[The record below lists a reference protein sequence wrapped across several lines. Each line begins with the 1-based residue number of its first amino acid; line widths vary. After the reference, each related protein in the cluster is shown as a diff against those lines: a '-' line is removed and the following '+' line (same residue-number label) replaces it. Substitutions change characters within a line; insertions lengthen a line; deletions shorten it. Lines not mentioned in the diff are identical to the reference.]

1 MISPQDKVLAMD
13 LIAEAVAN
21 GARKRK
27 ACEILGITIRSVQ
40 RWEQKGVE
48 DERKHSVRRPV
59 NRLSEIERERVV
71 EILNSDEFSELP
83 PSQIVPRLADKGEY
97 IASEST
103 MYRILRELEQN
114 KHRQASKPR
123 KNKPPKALTATG
135 PNQIWSWDITYL
147 SSPIRGKYW
156 YLYLIMDIY
165 SRKIVGW
172 QVHASES
179 AEYASDLIE
188 ATCLAEKVVKDQIVL
203 HSDNGSPMKGSTM
216 KNKMESLG
224 IIASFSRPSV
234 SNDNPYS
241 ESLFKTFK
249 YRPEYPEKPFESLMD
264 AREWVMQFEQ
274 WYNSEHLHSSL
285 NFVSPEARHQWRD
298 KEILAMRHDVY
309 LKAQQKHP
317 ERWTGETR
325 DWTPCGEV
333 KLNPEKQKDVSK
345 KQAA

>member
-1 MISPQDKVLAMD
+1 MD
-13 LIAEAVAN
+13 LVAEAVAN
-21 GARKRK
+21 GARKHT
-27 ACEILGITIRSVQ
+27 ACELLGITIRSVQ
-40 RWEQKGVE
+40 RWKKKGVE
-48 DERKHSVRRPV
+48 DERKNSPRTPA
-59 NRLSEIERERVV
+59 NKLSETERKRAV
-71 EILNSDEFSELP
+71 EILIGKEFSELP

-97 IASEST
+97 VASEST
-103 MYRILRELEQN
+103 LYRILRELEQN

-123 KNKPPKALTATG
+123 KNKQPKALTATG

-147 SSPIRGKYW
+147 PSPIRGKYW

-172 QVHASES
+172 QIHASES
-179 AEYASDLIE
+179 AEYASELIE
-188 ATCLAEKVVKDQIVL
+188 ATCIAEKIVKDQIVL

-249 YRPEYPEKPFESLMD
+249 YRPEYPEKPFEDLIA
-264 AREWVMQFEQ
+264 ARKWVMKFEQ
-274 WYNSEHLHSSL
+274 WYNFEHQHCSI
-285 NFVSPEARHQWRD
+285 NFVSPEARHQGRD
-298 KEILAMRHDVY
+298 KEILAARHEVY

-317 ERWTGETR
+317 ERWTGSTR

-333 KLNPEKQKDVSK
+333 KLNPEKQKDASEE
-345 KQAA
+345 AA